1 MKTSKKP
8 LFIPTKKKIK
18 DIASMKQEQ
27 DNIKKRTH
35 HTNGY

>member
-8 LFIPTKKKIK
+8 LFIPTKKLK